1 MNSRLEQP
9 EKIRRSAQLGIRTIS
24 NDLLVVQVVAQQSL
38 SQQAWHTRRLVLT
51 LEDQFEFQQRRVE
64 WSD

>member
-9 EKIRRSAQLGIRTIS
+9 EKTRRSARLGIHTIS
-24 NDLLVVQVVAQQSL
+24 NDLLVVQVVAQRSL
-38 SQQAWHTRRLVLT
+38 SQQAWRTRRLALT